1 MEKLYMVVVRWTA
14 QHPELLD
21 GAFSPVGDWFRY
33 NPNTW
38 FVWTDMTGRAVA
50 DVARSKLP
58 SNDSVVVA
66 RVEPY
71 DIVGTAPS
79 QMWDWLKP
87 KIERSGALARY
98 SAAME

>member
-14 QHPELLD
+14 QRPELLD
-21 GAFSPVGDWFRY
+21 SAFSPVGDWFRY

-38 FVWTDMTGRAVA
+38 FVWTNIAARDLA
-50 DVARSKLP
+50 DIVRSKLW
-58 SNDSVVVA
+58 STDSVVVA

-71 DIVGTAPS
+71 DVVGTAPS

-87 KIERSGALARY
+87 KIERSGSLARY
-98 SAAME
+98 AAALE